1 MDLNQMMNY
10 KGECTIKGG
19 KALFNAILAGMYDN
33 MSMLYELLGEIV
45 LHRNRLLKKKG
56 FSYESFMS

>member
-1 MDLNQMMNY
+1 MMNY

-19 KALFNAILAGMYDN
+19 KALFNAILAGMY
-33 MSMLYELLGEIV
+33 ELLRETV